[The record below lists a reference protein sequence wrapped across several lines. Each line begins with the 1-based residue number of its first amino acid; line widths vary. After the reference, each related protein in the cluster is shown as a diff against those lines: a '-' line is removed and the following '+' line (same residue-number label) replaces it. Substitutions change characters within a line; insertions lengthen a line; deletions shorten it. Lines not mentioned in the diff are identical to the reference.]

1 MHTLHL
7 PHREMGI
14 TLQDIEVML
23 RVPVDGLSVIG
34 KTNLTWKD
42 LCTELLGFT
51 SPPSVPHSNEN
62 KSVLVGERIQIN
74 WLAEQF
80 RDLLAANG
88 SDVVVW
94 RYARYHILL
103 QLGFLLFMDKSAQW
117 ISLMP
122 LQFFDPISD
131 TKKYS
136 WGSATL
142 SWLY

>member
-34 KTNLTWKD
+34 KTNLTWKN

-62 KSVLVGERIQIN
+62 KSVLVGVRIQII
-74 WLAEQF
+74 WLTEQF
-80 RDLLAANG
+80 IISLATNA
-88 SDVVVW
+88 SDVLVQ
-94 RYARYHILL
+94 RYAHYHILVW
-103 QLGFLLFMDKSAQW
+103 LGSILFMDKSTQR
-117 ISLMP
+117 ISIMP
-122 LQFFDPISD
+122 LQLFDPISNA
-131 TKKYS
+131 KKYS
-136 WGSATL
+136 
-142 SWLY
+142 

>member
-62 KSVLVGERIQIN
+62 KSVLLGERIQIN

-80 RDLLAANG
+80 RDLLAANA

-94 RYARYHILL
+94 
-103 QLGFLLFMDKSAQW
+103 
-117 ISLMP
+117 
-122 LQFFDPISD
+122 
-131 TKKYS
+131 
-136 WGSATL
+136 
-142 SWLY
+142 